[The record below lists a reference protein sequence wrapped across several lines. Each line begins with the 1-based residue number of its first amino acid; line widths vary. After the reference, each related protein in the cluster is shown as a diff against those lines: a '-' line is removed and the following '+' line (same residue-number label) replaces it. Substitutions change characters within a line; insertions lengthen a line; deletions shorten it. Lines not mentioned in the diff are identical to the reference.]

1 MNSEL
6 KTQGKDQEQKI
17 MSILLSSTL
26 YEEMSAAEREQLLRY
41 LVTSYF
47 QPRVGENCR
56 AHLRAAR
63 SVSGLCDRR
72 RDQDR
77 I

>member
-6 KTQGKDQEQKI
+6 IAQEKEQEQEI
-17 MSILLSSTL
+17 MSILRSSSL
-26 YEEMSAAEREQLLRY
+26 YGEMSAAEREQLLRY
-41 LVTSYF
+41 LVTSYI

-56 AHLRAAR
+56 AHLRGSDPR
-63 SVSGLCDRR
+63 QGCDRR
-72 RDQDR
+72 RDQGR

>member
-6 KTQGKDQEQKI
+6 KTQGKDQEQEI

-56 AHLRAAR
+56 AHLRAVQ
-63 SVSGLCDRR
+63 SVSGCDRR

>member
-6 KTQGKDQEQKI
+6 KTQGKDQEQEI
-17 MSILLSSTL
+17 MSILLSSSL
-26 YEEMSAAEREQLLRY
+26 YEEMSAAEREQLLHY

-56 AHLRAAR
+56 VHLRAAQ
-63 SVSGLCDRR
+63 SVSGCDRR